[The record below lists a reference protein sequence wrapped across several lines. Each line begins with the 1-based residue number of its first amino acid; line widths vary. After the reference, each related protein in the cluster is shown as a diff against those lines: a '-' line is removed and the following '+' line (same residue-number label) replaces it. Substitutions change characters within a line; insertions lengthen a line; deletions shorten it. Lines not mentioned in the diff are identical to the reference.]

1 MSISAETAAEWSAED
16 TTISEVVDKLT
27 ELRATEAAPLRTAVM
42 SHLAWVPPEWT
53 EAALDT
59 LAGMHERHPSRAIL
73 LMPDPDAGSDG
84 IDAEIAL
91 RTFELHGLGRSVGAE
106 VITLRL
112 RGDRSVAPASVVWP
126 LVIPDLPV
134 FLRWRGRPPFGE
146 EPVEQLVDFVHRL
159 IVDSTEWPDLPAAYS
174 ELGPLFDRTAVSD
187 IAWARTSRWRM
198 QLASLWPGIGDARR
212 IRVQGTLAQAWL
224 LVGWLRS
231 RLGRDIE
238 LEHAASERL
247 VGVDVD
253 GEPAPFPSGDA
264 PPPSDLLSEQLDQF
278 GRDPVYEA
286 AVRAA
291 APQRV

>member
-1 MSISAETAAEWSAED
+1 MSISVETAAEWSAED

-27 ELRATEAAPLRTAVM
+27 ELRATEAAPLRTAVLT
-42 SHLAWVPPEWT
+42 HIAWIPPEWT

-73 LMPDPDAGSDG
+73 LLSHPDAGSDG
-84 IDAEIAL
+84 IDAEVEL
-91 RTFELHGLGRSVGAE
+91 RTFDLHGVGRSVGAE

-112 RGDRSVAPASVVWP
+112 RGDRCVAPASVVWP

-146 EPVEQLVDFVHRL
+146 EPLEQLVDFVHRL
-159 IVDSTEWPDLPAAYS
+159 IVDSTEWPDLPAAYA
-174 ELGPLFDRTAVSD
+174 ELAQLFDRTAVSD
-187 IAWARTSRWRM
+187 IAWARTSRWRA
-198 QLASLWPGIGDARR
+198 QLASLWPGIGEARR

-224 LVGWLRS
+224 LVGWLRA

-238 LEHAASERL
+238 LEHVPSERL
-247 VGVDVD
+247 VGVEVD
-253 GEPAPFPSGDA
+253 GEPAPFPPGDA

-278 GRDPVYEA
+278 GRDTVYEA

-291 APQRV
+291 APRGV

>member
-1 MSISAETAAEWSAED
+1 MAAMSISVETAAEWAAED
-16 TTISEVVDKLT
+16 TTITKVVHQLT
-27 ELRATEAAPLRTAVM
+27 ELRATEGAPLRTAVLT
-42 SHLAWVPPEWT
+42 HIAWVPPEWT

-73 LMPDPDAGSDG
+73 LLSEPDAGSDG

-91 RTFELHGLGRSVGAE
+91 RCFELRGVGRSVGAE

-112 RGDRSVAPASVVWP
+112 RGDRIAAPASVVWP

-146 EPVEQLVDFVHRL
+146 EPLEQMVDFVHRL
-159 IVDSTEWPDLPAAYS
+159 IVDSTEWPDLPEAYAKLAA
-174 ELGPLFDRTAVSD
+174 LFDRTAVSD
-187 IAWARTSRWRM
+187 IAWSRTSRWRA
-198 QLASLWPGIGDARR
+198 QLASLWPGIAGARR
-212 IRVQGTLAQAWL
+212 IRVHGTPAQAWL

-238 LEHAASERL
+238 LEHEPSDRL

-253 GEPAPFPSGDA
+253 SEPTRFPPGDA
-264 PPPSDLLSEQLDQF
+264 PPPSDLLSEHLDQF

-291 APQRV
+291 V